1 MVDIVLVL
9 DNGALGALA
18 ASIWPESQDVY
29 RHDDSPL
36 SIQCMLAG
44 TPDAPRSKDMN
55 EYSLKEEIGDDY
67 IPKK

>member
-1 MVDIVLVL
+1 MAPWV
-9 DNGALGALA
+9 
-18 ASIWPESQDVY
+18 
-29 RHDDSPL
+29 PL
-36 SIQCMLAG
+36 PLPFGPKARMFTAMTILLYQYSVCWRE